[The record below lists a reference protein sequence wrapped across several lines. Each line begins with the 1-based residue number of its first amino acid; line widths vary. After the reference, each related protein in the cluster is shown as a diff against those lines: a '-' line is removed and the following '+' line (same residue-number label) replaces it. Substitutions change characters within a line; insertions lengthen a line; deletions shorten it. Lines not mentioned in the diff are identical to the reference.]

1 MKLKKILSVA
11 LCLCV
16 AFSMTACKKSTKTIR
31 VATEIGTAP
40 YEYLDGEKLIGI
52 DIDICKKAFEKTEV
66 IVNDYPDSELFD
78 ILKKGDCD
86 IVAAAISADDERLED
101 VLVTEIYSE
110 TELVIVVKN
119 TSNIKTHYGLVG
131 KKVGFVSNSVAKEY
145 VSGIKNAEGMSYEKG
160 SDSIRELL
168 AGRIDAVV
176 LDSSVSDIYIDE
188 NIGLVKIEKP
198 IYEKSYVMAVSPQ
211 KPEVFEALQARL
223 DEMKEDGTLDKIINS
238 YISAE

>member
-11 LCLCV
+11 LCLSL
-16 AFSMTACKKSTKTIR
+16 AFSMTACKSSSKTIR

-52 DIDICKKAFEKTEV
+52 DIDICRKAFEKNEV
-66 IVNDYPDSELFD
+66 IVNNYPDSELFEV
-78 ILKKGDCD
+78 LRNGDCD
-86 IVAAAISADDERLED
+86 IVAAAISSDDERLEN
-101 VLVTEIYSE
+101 VLVTEIYSK

-145 VSGIKNAEGMSYEKG
+145 VSGIKNAVGMSYEKG
-160 SDSIRELL
+160 SDGIRELL
-168 AGRIDAVV
+168 AGRIDAIV

-211 KPEVFEALQARL
+211 KPEVFETLQTRIA
-223 DEMKEDGTLDKIINS
+223 EMKEDGTLDKIINS